1 MIHAKVAAGHAR
13 AIALRA
19 GASQR
24 FAPCRRS
31 RLRSAAMSVVE
42 VDVSSGVVMAC
53 RIEPGPPTVDVAG
66 DRTRCQ
72 QVAGRIAN
80 MTGIALV
87 PDALWREAEP
97 SAVLR

>member
-1 MIHAKVAAGHAR
+1 MPNRV
-13 AIALRA
+13 L
-19 GASQR
+19 
-24 FAPCRRS
+24 
-31 RLRSAAMSVVE
+31 
-42 VDVSSGVVMAC
+42 
-53 RIEPGPPTVDVAG
+53 GPPTVDVAG

-97 SAVLR
+97 SAVLRLSGRWPPCGRASRRKRASPSGSLTSSVTDR